1 MTIRQVSATG
11 HTIHSKQCY
20 AGHYQVFFI
29 KNNLF
34 TFGYQL
40 EVVVNSINCSEI
52 MLRLKDDVRIVHTK
66 NKQARLKDVR
76 KVGIYQRE
84 I

>member
-1 MTIRQVSATG
+1 MTG
-11 HTIHSKQCY
+11 HTIHSNQCY

-52 MLRLKDDVRIVHTK
+52 MLRLKDDARIVHTK
-66 NKQARLKDVR
+66 NKQARLKHVR